1 MTIQTTH
8 NKRKREMVCCVSFLR
23 RSVMID
29 DSRRLRHV
37 KRKEKAKLL
46 KVSYSDLSKAI
57 RLFIAGRDP
66 TTTLKKIVKELDRNI
81 QAVRN
86 GRAFV
91 LIINHHSFL
100 PFVYRA
106 AWLQSLYGKTGKRN
120 PPMARIPMNGM
131 NILMI
136 LRPCLIIRNRW

>member
-1 MTIQTTH
+1 
-8 NKRKREMVCCVSFLR
+8 
-23 RSVMID
+23 MID

-106 AWLQSLYGKTGKRN
+106 A
-120 PPMARIPMNGM
+120 
-131 NILMI
+131 
-136 LRPCLIIRNRW
+136 

>member
-1 MTIQTTH
+1 
-8 NKRKREMVCCVSFLR
+8 MVCRVSFLQ

-29 DSRRLRHV
+29 ASRRLRHV
-37 KRKEKAKLL
+37 KRNEKEKAKLF
-46 KVSYSDLSKAI
+46 KVSYSDLSKTI
-57 RLFIAGRDP
+57 RLFLAGRDP
-66 TTTLKKIVKELDRNI
+66 TTTPKKIVKELDRNI

-106 AWLQSLYGKTGKRN
+106 A
-120 PPMARIPMNGM
+120 
-131 NILMI
+131 
-136 LRPCLIIRNRW
+136 